1 MLNVSLFRFD
11 IAILLF
17 LIVNIALGREFT
29 LPQLLFSFI
38 GWDSLGNSNW
48 YIFAI
53 LVSYAI
59 TYIAFMICRDK
70 GKYYP
75 AAILVT
81 LGAVAYV
88 FVLAYFK
95 LKQQYWYDTII
106 IYPCGIWYSLLR
118 EKIEKIINKNDTVW
132 LFTFIAV
139 VVSAYVTRQYR
150 SVNFGVETLSMML
163 FTAAIVLFTMR
174 VSLNNA
180 VLRWCGKNLFG
191 LYILQRIPMMIF
203 KQVGL
208 ASYDVYL
215 YFIACL
221 VVTVVMAWLFEKYVG
236 KLWKLISS
244 PKKKNEIKTA

>member
-1 MLNVSLFRFD
+1 
-11 IAILLF
+11 
-17 LIVNIALGREFT
+17 
-29 LPQLLFSFI
+29 
-38 GWDSLGNSNW
+38 
-48 YIFAI
+48 
-53 LVSYAI
+53 
-59 TYIAFMICRDK
+59 
-70 GKYYP
+70 
-75 AAILVT
+75 
-81 LGAVAYV
+81 
-88 FVLAYFK
+88 
-95 LKQQYWYDTII
+95 
-106 IYPCGIWYSLLR
+106 
-118 EKIEKIINKNDTVW
+118 
-132 LFTFIAV
+132 
-139 VVSAYVTRQYR
+139 
-150 SVNFGVETLSMML
+150 
-163 FTAAIVLFTMR
+163 MR